1 MTRINVEIAE
11 AARTTGLVARKQQE
25 NKAKASLHGLQFI
38 HDNAGRLYSDLVHA
52 DPRPLQPGPKGS
64 RTMTDL
70 DLIDRKIVAEL
81 MRDATLPVAQIA
93 DKVGLSQTPCWKR
106 IQKLEANGVLTGR
119 VALADPTRLGFG
131 LTVFV
136 SIEAADH
143 SADWRKAFAKATESI
158 PEIMEVYRMAGEI
171 DYLLRVAVAD
181 MMAFDRLYKRLT
193 DAVPIKNVTS
203 HFAMERMKFTTAYP
217 VDTVSR

>member
-1 MTRINVEIAE
+1 
-11 AARTTGLVARKQQE
+11 
-25 NKAKASLHGLQFI
+25 
-38 HDNAGRLYSDLVHA
+38 
-52 DPRPLQPGPKGS
+52 
-64 RTMTDL
+64 MTDL

-81 MRDATLPVAQIA
+81 MRDATLPIAQIA
-93 DKVGLSQTPCWKR
+93 DKAGLSQTPCWKR
-106 IQKLEANGVLTGR
+106 IQKLEASGVLTRR
-119 VALADPTRLGFG
+119 VALADPTKLGFG

-136 SIEAADH
+136 GIEAADH
-143 SADWRKAFAKATESI
+143 STEWREAFAKATEAI
-158 PEIMEVYRMAGEI
+158 PEIMEVYRMAGEV

-181 MMAFDRLYKRLT
+181 MLAFDRLYKPHT